1 MLLDEVPPH
10 PPQTTMSEAASR
22 RIRAVFNVFNFW
34 SIVLYN
40 TLALNSLDFAKLVAK
55 RLFLKGNC
63 YLRNLHAFI
72 KAFCLNGFISLTF
85 SGFPITTIVV
95 MLVTYCLIQVIKE
108 AERRQALIDDPDP
121 LPPPPPPPPPTSTTT
136 PAGAPAAA
144 APPLVDPSKEK
155 AE

>member
-1 MLLDEVPPH
+1 
-10 PPQTTMSEAASR
+10 MSEAASR

-63 YLRNLHAFI
+63 YLNNHTFI
-72 KAFCLNGFISLTF
+72 KAFCSKNGFISLTF

-95 MLVTYCLIQVIKE
+95 MFVTYCLIQVIKE
-108 AERRQALIDDPDP
+108 TERRQALIDDPDP
-121 LPPPPPPPPPTSTTT
+121 LPPPPPPPPPTSAAA
-136 PAGAPAAA
+136 PAGAPATA
-144 APPLVDPSKEK
+144 APPVMDPSKEK